1 MKSPF
6 LIKALVGDGDF
17 KMDKILLAFLAFFIS
32 LSATAQTSLWKVTK
46 AGEEIYLAGT
56 IHVLAPSD
64 LPFPKA
70 FDEAYKASDIVVLE
84 TEMSEILDPNFQARL
99 MANFSYRDGRLLTQM
114 ISPELY
120 QELQQYL
127 RDRGLIP
134 HIFIGMKPAG
144 VMLTM
149 LGIEFQR
156 LGISEDGA
164 DTVYYQKAINDGKAT
179 LGLESIEDHI
189 GFIAEL
195 GEGNE
200 ERYLKQTLEDMKET
214 ESMMREM
221 VLYWK
226 SGDAAGLEKIVVE
239 QMKTDYPKVY
249 QSLLVDRNERWLPQ
263 IKSML
268 MTPEVEFVLVGAA
281 HLIGPDG
288 ILKELKQQGYSVRQM

>member
-1 MKSPF
+1 MERI
-6 LIKALVGDGDF
+6 LVACLAL
-17 KMDKILLAFLAFFIS
+17 FIS
-32 LSATAQTSLWKVTK
+32 LSVSAETSLWKVEK

-64 LPFPKA
+64 LPFPEA
-70 FDEAYKASDIVVLE
+70 FDKAYSASDIVVLE
-84 TEMSEILDPNFQARL
+84 TDMEAILDPNFQAKL
-99 MANFSYRDGRLLTQM
+99 MAHFSYRDGRLLTQM

-164 DTVYYQKAINDGKAT
+164 DTVYYQKAITDGKPT

-200 ERYLKQTLEDMKET
+200 ERYLQQTLEDMKET
-214 ESMMREM
+214 ESIMREM
-221 VLYWK
+221 VLHWK
-226 SGDAAGLEKIVVE
+226 SGNMEGLQEIVVD
-239 QMKTDYPKVY
+239 QMKADYPKIY

-263 IKSML
+263 IKTML
-268 MTPEVEFVLVGAA
+268 TTPDVEFVLVGAA

-288 ILKELKQQGYSVRQM
+288 ILKELKQQGYAIEQM

>member
-1 MKSPF
+1 MDRF
-6 LIKALVGDGDF
+6 LVV
-17 KMDKILLAFLAFFIS
+17 FLALFLS
-32 LSATAQTSLWKVTK
+32 LSASAETSLWKVTK
-46 AGEEIYLAGT
+46 AEEEIYLAGT

-64 LPFPKA
+64 LPFPQA
-70 FDEAYKASDIVVLE
+70 FDKAYSASEIVVLE
-84 TEMSEILDPNFQARL
+84 TDMSEMLNPNFQARL
-99 MANFSYRDGRLLTQM
+99 MAHFSYNDGRLLTQM

-120 QELQQYL
+120 SELQQYL
-127 RDRGLIP
+127 HERGLIP

-164 DTVYYQKAINDGKAT
+164 DTVYYQRAITDGKTT

-200 ERYLKQTLEDMKET
+200 ERYLRQTLEDMKET

-226 SGDAAGLEKIVVE
+226 TGDAAGLEKIVVT

-249 QSLLVDRNERWLPQ
+249 QSLLVERNKRWLPQ
-263 IKSML
+263 IKTML
-268 MTPEVEFVLVGAA
+268 TTPEVEFVLVGAA

-288 ILKELKQQGYSVRQM
+288 ILKELKQQGYSVEQM

>member
-1 MKSPF
+1 MKRFILGF
-6 LIKALVGDGDF
+6 LV
-17 KMDKILLAFLAFFIS
+17 FLFSF
-32 LSATAQTSLWKVTK
+32 SAVAQTSLWKVSI
-46 AGEEIYLAGT
+46 ADQHIYLAGT

-70 FDEAYKASDIVVLE
+70 FDKAYKVSDIVVLE
-84 TEMSEILDPNFQARL
+84 TDMSEILNPNFQARL
-99 MANFSYRDGRLLTQM
+99 MAHFSYSDGRLLTHL
-114 ISPELY
+114 ITPELY

-127 RDRGLIP
+127 RERGLMP

-164 DTVYYQKAINDGKAT
+164 DTVYYQKAINDGKST

-226 SGDAAGLEKIVVE
+226 SGDAAGLEKIVIK
-239 QMKTDYPKVY
+239 QMKDDYPKVY

-263 IKSML
+263 IKAML
-268 MTPEVEFVLVGAA
+268 TTPDVEFVLVGAA

-288 ILKELKQQGYSVRQM
+288 ILKELIRQGYSVEQM

>member
-1 MKSPF
+1 MDRF
-6 LIKALVGDGDF
+6 LVV
-17 KMDKILLAFLAFFIS
+17 FLALFLS
-32 LSATAQTSLWKVTK
+32 LSASAETSLWKVTK
-46 AGEEIYLAGT
+46 AEEEIYLAGT

-64 LPFPKA
+64 LPFPQA
-70 FDEAYKASDIVVLE
+70 FDKAYSASEIVVLE
-84 TEMSEILDPNFQARL
+84 TDMSEMLNPNFQARL
-99 MANFSYRDGRLLTQM
+99 MAHFSYNDGRLLTQM
-114 ISPELY
+114 ISTELY
-120 QELQQYL
+120 SELQQYL
-127 RDRGLIP
+127 RERGLIP

-164 DTVYYQKAINDGKAT
+164 DTVYYQRAITDGKTT

-200 ERYLKQTLEDMKET
+200 ERYLRQTLEDMKET

-226 SGDAAGLEKIVVE
+226 TGDAAGLEKIVVT

-249 QSLLVDRNERWLPQ
+249 QSLLVERNKRWLPQ
-263 IKSML
+263 IKTML
-268 MTPEVEFVLVGAA
+268 TTPEVEFVLVGAA

-288 ILKELKQQGYSVRQM
+288 ILKELKQQGYSVEQM